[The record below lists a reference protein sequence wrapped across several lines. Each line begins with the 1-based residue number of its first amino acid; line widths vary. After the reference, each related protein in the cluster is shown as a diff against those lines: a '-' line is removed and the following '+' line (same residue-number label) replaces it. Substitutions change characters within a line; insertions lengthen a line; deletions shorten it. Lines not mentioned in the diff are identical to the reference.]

1 MGRCERILKKIKE
14 LKLKSNN
21 IKWHE
26 SKITLK
32 DIEKRNKHDG
42 CVIWLT
48 GLSASGKSTIA
59 VEVELQLFRLGCQVK
74 VLDGDNV
81 RHGLNKDLGFSKED
95 RIENIRRISETSK
108 LFRSS
113 GIIVINAF
121 ISPFQKDR
129 NEARK
134 IIDKGHFIE
143 VYVKTSLEECIKR
156 DPKGIY
162 QKALNGKIREFTG
175 ITSPYEEPKNPEIIV
190 DTEKLNI
197 KESSEKI
204 IFYLK
209 KRKIIYI

>member
-204 IFYLK
+204 IGYLK